1 MGFNNEK
8 GTMKSNNMFRE
19 QVNSVTSWFS
29 SWSACEQTVALYSLL
44 KQVPP
49 LQCRFLVEM
58 LQQRLSDNKEVIKQE
73 EEANDPAFICKL
85 TNEPKEHAISEL
97 LSHLPLLH
105 SGNTQAKTEYLK
117 LIPIILSHSIENGV
131 FIEESRQLLSYSLI
145 HPAITSDE
153 RSKFNMWLGH
163 LDERFSNYHSPNQ
176 VQGQVNEGQGQC
188 YSQTGDDGVSTR
200 THMTLTKAHSIGS
213 GRLNGCWNVNVNAN
227 NMYNS
232 SDSMNL
238 NGLESHGHWNMCGS
252 RQQIS
257 HSPQVTSSGH
267 MPLQPTRSAPA
278 NFTAI
283 QPPPSSNSQNV
294 SQPVSHHAP
303 LRRMP
308 SFNPATPPA
317 NLPLSDASV
326 SDWLK
331 SNNAHLMQGPG
342 RPCYGVSDHAP
353 LSPQSSTA
361 SSGSGS
367 DTHPDDIPPQPT
379 RNTFME
385 EGSGMRDVP
394 LWLKSLR
401 LHKYASLFQQLTYEE
416 MMNLNEE
423 WLGQQAITKGAR
435 NKIVLNIKKLLER
448 QDLLRSLEKDIT
460 EGGSIKNCICE
471 MKAMLNTPIKAFT
484 KPGTSQQV
492 GSPVTSPGVDGSDSI
507 QEGDIPGQF
516 TRLMAKV
523 CTQLLTSPYDDEG
536 LNMYLQL
543 IDKCINH
550 EAFSQKQKKLLET
563 WKQQARKI
571 WQPAPY
577 KYGFDKKPRSNWGNT
592 FPVSPAYNS
601 RPIQR
606 TGMWTSPKQV
616 TSSGAQWCFGAKRS
630 VVGGTMSSGHLPVQ
644 RNSSH
649 NAMIYSQPRL
659 TEQPVKQPLS
669 RTQSAPL
676 RSQAVGYG
684 APASENSATDIEIN
698 ARLDSLCRSVTEC
711 ALGGQDGNEKGPGY

>member
-1 MGFNNEK
+1 MGFSNEK
-8 GTMKSNNMFRE
+8 EIMKSNNMFRE

-58 LQQRLSDNKEVIKQE
+58 LQQRLSDNKEVLKQE
-73 EEANDPAFICKL
+73 EEANDSEFICKL
-85 TNEPKEHAISEL
+85 TNEPKEQAISQL

-117 LIPIILSHSIENGV
+117 LIPIILSHSIEKGV

-153 RSKFNMWLGH
+153 RSQFNMWLGH

-176 VQGQVNEGQGQC
+176 VQGQSNEGQGQC
-188 YSQTGDDGVSTR
+188 FSQTGDNGISQR
-200 THMTLTKAHSIGS
+200 HKALTKANSIGS
-213 GRLNGCWNVNVNAN
+213 GHLNGCWNINTNAN
-227 NMYNS
+227 MYHS
-232 SDSMNL
+232 SESMNL
-238 NGLESHGHWNMCGS
+238 NGLESQGHGECSTFGS
-252 RQQIS
+252 RQQHS
-257 HSPQVTSSGH
+257 HQPVGTSSSH
-267 MPLQPTRSAPA
+267 TPLQPTRSAPA
-278 NFTAI
+278 NFTMH
-283 QPPPSSNSQNV
+283 PPSNNSQNV

-317 NLPLSDASV
+317 SLPLSEASV

-331 SNNAHLMQGPG
+331 SNDAHLIQGPG
-342 RPCYGVSDHAP
+342 RPCSGLSDHAP
-353 LSPQSSTA
+353 LSPQSSSG
-361 SSGSGS
+361 SSGSAS
-367 DTHPDDIPPQPT
+367 DPHADDPPQPI

-394 LWLKSLR
+394 LWLKGLR
-401 LHKYASLFQQLTYEE
+401 LHKYASLFQQMTYEE
-416 MMNLNEE
+416 MLNLNEE
-423 WLGQQAITKGAR
+423 WLEQQAVTKGAR
-435 NKIVLNIKKLLER
+435 NKIILSVKKLLER

-471 MKAMLNTPIKAFT
+471 MKTMLNSPIKAFT
-484 KPGTSQQV
+484 RLGTEQQM
-492 GSPVTSPGVDGSDSI
+492 GSPVSSPGVYTTDSI
-507 QEGDIPGQF
+507 QDGDIPGQF
-516 TRLMAKV
+516 TRLMTKV
-523 CTQLLTSPYDDEG
+523 STQLLASPYDDEG

-550 EAFSQKQKKLLET
+550 EAFSQKQKKLLES

-577 KYGFDKKPRSNWGNT
+577 KYYGYDKKPRSNWGNT
-592 FPVSPAYNS
+592 FPIGQNYNS

-606 TGMWTSPKQV
+606 AAIRNPPKQV
-616 TSSGAQWCFGAKRS
+616 TSSGTQWCFGAKRS

-649 NAMIYSQPRL
+649 NTMVFSHPGVI
-659 TEQPVKQPLS
+659 EQPSKQPLS

-676 RSQAVGYG
+676 RSQALSYSLV
-684 APASENSATDIEIN
+684 AAENQATDTEIN

-711 ALGGQDGNEKGPGY
+711 ALGGQDGNEKGSGF

>member
-1 MGFNNEK
+1 
-8 GTMKSNNMFRE
+8 MKSNNMFRE

-29 SWSACEQTVALYSLL
+29 SWSECEQTVALYSLL

-58 LQQRLSDNKEVIKQE
+58 LQQRLRDNKEVIKQE
-73 EEANDPAFICKL
+73 EEANDPGFIGKL
-85 TNEPKEHAISEL
+85 GNEPKEHAISEL
-97 LSHLPLLH
+97 LCHLPLLH
-105 SGNTQAKTEYLK
+105 SGNIQAKTEYLK
-117 LIPIILSHSIENGV
+117 IIPIILSHSIDKGV

-176 VQGQVNEGQGQC
+176 VQGQISEGQGQC
-188 YSQTGDDGVSTR
+188 YSQSQIRDNGISQR

-213 GRLNGCWNVNVNAN
+213 GRLNGCWNVNNAN
-227 NMYNS
+227 MYHS
-232 SDSMNL
+232 SDSVNNMN
-238 NGLESHGHWNMCGS
+238 GIEGQGHGDGNVYGS
-252 RQQIS
+252 RP
-257 HSPQVTSSGH
+257 HVNHPAAGTSSGH

-278 NFTAI
+278 NFTAV
-283 QPPPSSNSQNV
+283 QPPPSNNSPN
-294 SQPVSHHAP
+294 QPVTHHAP

-308 SFNPATPPA
+308 SFKPSTSPA
-317 NLPLSDASV
+317 NLPPSDASV

-331 SNNAHLMQGPG
+331 SNDAHLINGPG
-342 RPCYGVSDHAP
+342 RPCSGLSDHAP

-367 DTHPDDIPPQPT
+367 DTHPDDIPPQSI

-385 EGSGMRDVP
+385 EKSGMRDVP
-394 LWLKSLR
+394 LWLKGLR
-401 LHKYASLFQQLTYEE
+401 LHKYASLFQQMTYEE
-416 MMNLNEE
+416 MLNLNEN
-423 WLGQQAITKGAR
+423 WLTQQAVTKGAR
-435 NKIVLNIKKLLER
+435 NKIVISIKKLLER

-471 MKAMLNTPIKAFT
+471 MKAMLNSPIKAFV
-484 KPGTSQQV
+484 KQGTEPPV
-492 GSPVTSPGVDGSDSI
+492 GSPSSPGVDTSDSI

-523 CTQLLTSPYDDEG
+523 CTQLLTSTYDDEG

-592 FPVSPAYNS
+592 FPIGPTYNS

-606 TGMWTSPKQV
+606 AGLRTSPKQV

-649 NAMIYSQPRL
+649 NAMLYNHPGLI
-659 TEQPVKQPLS
+659 EQPAKQPVS
-669 RTQSAPL
+669 RTQSAPI
-676 RSQAVGYG
+676 RNQAVGYG
-684 APASENSATDIEIN
+684 APAPENTATDTEIN

-711 ALGGQDGNEKGPGY
+711 ALGGQDGSEKGSGF